1 MGRRV
6 VQVCG
11 APTAIALGAERNENI
26 FKPGCALQTAD
37 DNVVLR
43 SGDNSLRVVDAQK
56 FCAGTLDVRHVVQ
69 LPPNVMFSERNAT
82 GKFGAA
88 WDNSGARA
96 AYVVDFQAGEVA
108 ARPLPSMNEQ
118 IADAFVDAK
127 GDRIAVVG
135 ATTGNLY
142 AYSQSGCDCSESF
155 ETRSQFDW
163 RIVDGTAI
171 DTIGVD
177 ACSCGR
183 FVSSAVMGDCFVYL
197 RARRDSKGSLVVE
210 KWIFAVDSRWAPVC
224 FSSRALGALDS
235 AEGLALFMA
244 DKWKFAIVTTESSL
258 YYFQVDQDLRNTS
271 VKRLALDHRILNGA
285 WIDQDTAFAMLL
297 ANGQI
302 SIASVNDEGCFECLS
317 ISTTSTMS
325 KRPSLSALLGKA
337 VSAALQLVWVGQEQQ
352 LVVDFGTTCAA
363 FKLEIVAEE
372 ASSEIADD
380 PNKWTDLFT
389 TGAFAKRSRQVLTGL
404 DTKSSDIDECIR
416 KLLKGK
422 SSPSPN
428 GLLDTAKIALSR
440 TEDVFEDS
448 YFMLL
453 CIIHQQLAGD
463 SVNNGNSRDPIDCI
477 GKSLKLM
484 QMLVSLTISMEA
496 PMVRQISSR
505 LLSALPGCA
514 TKSDRKKYYLKE
526 IAAISLQ
533 VRKRLGGVSERED
546 CVTQNPG
553 EASHIISLCQ
563 RIIEHED
570 GLLVAGSIVKGERIK
585 DPLVAN
591 CTRGAHIGKMEST
604 SSETKDFGALAA
616 TCALHLNSL
625 GMVYGDNDELY
636 TIQLSL
642 LEDATAMNP
651 TKAAAALAWGM
662 PEQKIPTRHLK
673 RYKGLRQVIQQSSM
687 TMSLEESEIQNQQL
701 QTYIRRSFQGNLQ
714 FEKLAHNNTNDID
727 VLVNC
732 CCDPEVL
739 QIMSV
744 LAKCEVVA
752 TSNENSLRGT
762 PVFEPRGDSHE
773 NTETL
778 LPVRT
783 EPEQTPIPTTDPV
796 QISESLISRDEVIAL
811 LQAQT
816 RHLEEKIHA
825 VTTAGR
831 SEEAQT
837 KDIIQG
843 KERGTSEV
851 LPEKL
856 DASRKTVVDLADVQ
870 KMARI
875 SLQVRD
881 LSRHRYSSVNSEAN
895 KQANP
900 LLKPAQRH
908 DSVRNALKLFRLR
921 QENCGHTT
929 GETGESATANENGAP
944 NVGNGVSCTSD
955 TKTSHV
961 TQTPAVSSRTDK
973 QKRAGVRR
981 TSSRNQRGSE
991 NHHVLAKEPVYPLRL
1006 EYGIDNAS
1014 LKLLGRKANAQQR
1027 NPSVK
1032 RRHFVDQER
1041 EGPPK
1046 AHSPN
1051 PRALHASLDTTE
1063 VIQLKTVSAQTND
1076 SIEIAVAPASA
1087 AKETNESANTQQND
1101 IRPEKGSPMAQECED
1116 KRSSVSVNMNNAQKG
1131 VGVQCRLNES
1141 GPTND
1146 GRRKRSPPP
1155 LSIVDKYPVWV
1166 DLNGGSHFKE
1176 KKYLQVARFG
1186 DSNATD
1192 PTTNNDA
1199 TDDSALIMMPPS
1211 VPTVLVPRKVISE
1224 DGSDENQSDGQ
1235 RSPGGSTCSGH
1246 SREHDTAEQMGDA
1259 MKTKYRTR
1267 YREHYPVRERLN
1279 SKGSDGRE
1287 AAGGINSLIDLRDNM
1302 QRMTQRLRVLETC
1315 ANSIDEEFKIS
1326 QKRLSRIGDSVS
1338 SRSRV
1343 LDGID
1348 EVMEMTEE
1356 AGHQEGDSKPR
1367 RGLLSKKASSDMEA
1381 AKKLLEAIQQLTTS
1395 KDDQ

>member
-26 FKPGCALQTAD
+26 SKPGCALQTAD

-43 SGDNSLRVVDAQK
+43 SGDNSLRVVDAQR

-69 LPPNVMFSERNAT
+69 LPPNVMLSERNVT

-88 WDNSGARA
+88 WDNSGASA

-142 AYSQSGCDCSESF
+142 AYSQSGCVCSETF

-197 RARRDSKGSLVVE
+197 RARRDSKGSLVAE

-325 KRPSLSALLGKA
+325 KRLSLSALLGKA

-352 LVVDFGTTCAA
+352 LVVDFGTICAA

-380 PNKWTDLFT
+380 PDKWTDLFT

-404 DTKSSDIDECIR
+404 DTKSSDFDECIR

-453 CIIHQQLAGD
+453 CIIHQQLAGGF
-463 SVNNGNSRDPIDCI
+463 VNNGNSRDPIDCI

-553 EASHIISLCQ
+553 EASHIVLLCQ

-570 GLLVAGSIVKGERIK
+570 GLLVVGSIVKGERIK
-585 DPLVAN
+585 DPLVERL
-591 CTRGAHIGKMEST
+591 RGLVASYTLLCCYLHENGVMIDLQHIFSFSSPSFFKRKEMLCCFLRPWLRRIDDSRRTVPEPNDAVNQVVKFAAESDT
-604 SSETKDFGALAA
+604 
-616 TCALHLNSL
+616 LHLLVNFC
-625 GMVYGDNDELY
+625 
-636 TIQLSL
+636 
-642 LEDATAMNP
+642 TA
-651 TKAAAALAWGM
+651 K
-662 PEQKIPTRHLK
+662 
-673 RYKGLRQVIQQSSM
+673 
-687 TMSLEESEIQNQQL
+687 ESEIQNQQL

-944 NVGNGVSCTSD
+944 NAGNGVSCTSD

-991 NHHVLAKEPVYPLRL
+991 NHHVIAKEPVYPLRL

-1032 RRHFVDQER
+1032 RRHFVHQER
-1041 EGPPK
+1041 KGPPK

-1076 SIEIAVAPASA
+1076 SIEIATAPASA
-1087 AKETNESANTQQND
+1087 AKETHESVNTQQND
-1101 IRPEKGSPMAQECED
+1101 IRPEKGSPMTQECED
-1116 KRSSVSVNMNNAQKG
+1116 KRSSVSVNAQKG

-1246 SREHDTAEQMGDA
+1246 SREYDTAEQMGDA
-1259 MKTKYRTR
+1259 MKTRYRTR

-1287 AAGGINSLIDLRDNM
+1287 AASGINSLIDLRDSM

-1381 AKKLLEAIQQLTTS
+1381 AKKLLEAIEQLTTS

>member
-585 DPLVAN
+585 DPLVERL
-591 CTRGAHIGKMEST
+591 RGLVASYTLLCCYLHENGVMIDLQHIFSF
-604 SSETKDFGALAA
+604 SSPR
-616 TCALHLNSL
+616 
-625 GMVYGDNDELY
+625 MVYGDNDELY

-1116 KRSSVSVNMNNAQKG
+1116 KRSSVLVNMNNAQKG

>member
-6 VQVCG
+6 VQMCG

-585 DPLVAN
+585 DPLVERL
-591 CTRGAHIGKMEST
+591 RGLVASYTLLCCYLHENGVMIDLQHIFSFSSPSFFKRKEMLCCFLRPWLRRIDDSRRTVPEPNDAVNQVVKFAAESDT
-604 SSETKDFGALAA
+604 
-616 TCALHLNSL
+616 LHLLVNFC
-625 GMVYGDNDELY
+625 
-636 TIQLSL
+636 
-642 LEDATAMNP
+642 TA
-651 TKAAAALAWGM
+651 K
-662 PEQKIPTRHLK
+662 
-673 RYKGLRQVIQQSSM
+673 
-687 TMSLEESEIQNQQL
+687 ESEIQNQQL

-1032 RRHFVDQER
+1032 RRHFVHQER

-1076 SIEIAVAPASA
+1076 SIEIAAAPASA

-1287 AAGGINSLIDLRDNM
+1287 AASGINSLIDLRDNM

>member
-135 ATTGNLY
+135 ATTGNL
-142 AYSQSGCDCSESF
+142 
-155 ETRSQFDW
+155 
-163 RIVDGTAI
+163 
-171 DTIGVD
+171 
-177 ACSCGR
+177 
-183 FVSSAVMGDCFVYL
+183 
-197 RARRDSKGSLVVE
+197 
-210 KWIFAVDSRWAPVC
+210 
-224 FSSRALGALDS
+224 ALGALDS

-585 DPLVAN
+585 DPLVERL
-591 CTRGAHIGKMEST
+591 RGLVASYTLLCCYLHENGVMIDLQHIFSFSSPSFFKRKEMLCCFLRPWLRRIDDSRRTVPEPNDAVNQVVKFAAESDT
-604 SSETKDFGALAA
+604 
-616 TCALHLNSL
+616 LHLLVNFCTAR
-625 GMVYGDNDELY
+625 MVYGDNDELY

-1116 KRSSVSVNMNNAQKG
+1116 KRSSVLVNMNNAQKG

>member
-496 PMVRQISSR
+496 PMQFLYKFENGWVASAREKTVLRKTQGRRPILFRFVSGS
-505 LLSALPGCA
+505 LS
-514 TKSDRKKYYLKE
+514 TKTGY
-526 IAAISLQ
+526 
-533 VRKRLGGVSERED
+533 
-546 CVTQNPG
+546 
-553 EASHIISLCQ
+553 
-563 RIIEHED
+563 
-570 GLLVAGSIVKGERIK
+570 
-585 DPLVAN
+585 
-591 CTRGAHIGKMEST
+591 
-604 SSETKDFGALAA
+604 
-616 TCALHLNSL
+616 
-625 GMVYGDNDELY
+625 
-636 TIQLSL
+636 
-642 LEDATAMNP
+642 
-651 TKAAAALAWGM
+651 W
-662 PEQKIPTRHLK
+662 
-673 RYKGLRQVIQQSSM
+673 
-687 TMSLEESEIQNQQL
+687 
-701 QTYIRRSFQGNLQ
+701 
-714 FEKLAHNNTNDID
+714 
-727 VLVNC
+727 
-732 CCDPEVL
+732 
-739 QIMSV
+739 
-744 LAKCEVVA
+744 
-752 TSNENSLRGT
+752 
-762 PVFEPRGDSHE
+762 
-773 NTETL
+773 
-778 LPVRT
+778 LPVR
-783 EPEQTPIPTTDPV
+783 
-796 QISESLISRDEVIAL
+796 
-811 LQAQT
+811 
-816 RHLEEKIHA
+816 
-825 VTTAGR
+825 
-831 SEEAQT
+831 
-837 KDIIQG
+837 
-843 KERGTSEV
+843 
-851 LPEKL
+851 
-856 DASRKTVVDLADVQ
+856 
-870 KMARI
+870 
-875 SLQVRD
+875 
-881 LSRHRYSSVNSEAN
+881 
-895 KQANP
+895 
-900 LLKPAQRH
+900 
-908 DSVRNALKLFRLR
+908 
-921 QENCGHTT
+921 
-929 GETGESATANENGAP
+929 
-944 NVGNGVSCTSD
+944 
-955 TKTSHV
+955 
-961 TQTPAVSSRTDK
+961 
-973 QKRAGVRR
+973 
-981 TSSRNQRGSE
+981 
-991 NHHVLAKEPVYPLRL
+991 
-1006 EYGIDNAS
+1006 
-1014 LKLLGRKANAQQR
+1014 
-1027 NPSVK
+1027 
-1032 RRHFVDQER
+1032 
-1041 EGPPK
+1041 
-1046 AHSPN
+1046 
-1051 PRALHASLDTTE
+1051 
-1063 VIQLKTVSAQTND
+1063 
-1076 SIEIAVAPASA
+1076 
-1087 AKETNESANTQQND
+1087 
-1101 IRPEKGSPMAQECED
+1101 
-1116 KRSSVSVNMNNAQKG
+1116 
-1131 VGVQCRLNES
+1131 
-1141 GPTND
+1141 
-1146 GRRKRSPPP
+1146 
-1155 LSIVDKYPVWV
+1155 
-1166 DLNGGSHFKE
+1166 
-1176 KKYLQVARFG
+1176 
-1186 DSNATD
+1186 
-1192 PTTNNDA
+1192 
-1199 TDDSALIMMPPS
+1199 
-1211 VPTVLVPRKVISE
+1211 
-1224 DGSDENQSDGQ
+1224 
-1235 RSPGGSTCSGH
+1235 
-1246 SREHDTAEQMGDA
+1246 
-1259 MKTKYRTR
+1259 
-1267 YREHYPVRERLN
+1267 
-1279 SKGSDGRE
+1279 
-1287 AAGGINSLIDLRDNM
+1287 
-1302 QRMTQRLRVLETC
+1302 
-1315 ANSIDEEFKIS
+1315 
-1326 QKRLSRIGDSVS
+1326 
-1338 SRSRV
+1338 
-1343 LDGID
+1343 
-1348 EVMEMTEE
+1348 
-1356 AGHQEGDSKPR
+1356 
-1367 RGLLSKKASSDMEA
+1367 
-1381 AKKLLEAIQQLTTS
+1381 
-1395 KDDQ
+1395 